1 VAVVV
6 CLSCASGGAR
16 LSGRPSIPSAA
27 RPILSL
33 HLIASAGPQ
42 LSDDATM
49 TLPAAVT
56 ANGIGEIIISDK
68 AANSVYKLSPT
79 LEFLA
84 KEGSPSSSLFNQPL
98 GLACDAALN
107 LYVADSRN
115 QRIQVLDHNLRFAR
129 SITSYAD
136 QNNQSVD
143 FVTPND
149 ISIDGEGNFWVA
161 DDNNIVKLD
170 PFFNLLLEISD
181 NVPGPFIVGNV
192 SSVKAARGGLV
203 AIADQGNRR
212 IAIISIAGNYVAEI
226 NVPSPQSVALDREGN
241 SWVVH
246 DGKLSA
252 FDPNGNEL
260 FSFIGDLPGSKQVWV
275 TFDSGDRLIL
285 LDGGL
290 RKVMVYDVIR
300 GSIPNASGK

>member
-1 VAVVV
+1 VGQ
-6 CLSCASGGAR
+6 SGK
-16 LSGRPSIPSAA
+16 PSIPSTT

-33 HLIASAGPQ
+33 RQIASSGPE
-42 LSDDATM
+42 LSDDAIM

-56 ANGIGEIIISDK
+56 TNGIGEIFISDK

-79 LEFLA
+79 LEYLA
-84 KEGSPSSSLFNQPL
+84 KEGSPSSSLFNQPI

-107 LYVADSRN
+107 LYVADSRD
-115 QRIQVLDHNLRFAR
+115 QRLQILDHNLRFAR
-129 SITSYAD
+129 SISSYAD

-143 FVTPND
+143 FVTPDD

-161 DDNNIVKLD
+161 DDNKIVKLD

-192 SSVKAARGGLV
+192 TSVKAARGGLV
-203 AIADQGNRR
+203 AIADLGNRR
-212 IAIISIAGNYVAEI
+212 IAIISTAGNYIAEI
-226 NVPSPQSVALDREGN
+226 NVPSPQSVALDRDGN
-241 SWVVH
+241 IWVVH
-246 DGKLSA
+246 DGRLSA
-252 FDPNGNEL
+252 YDFAGIER
-260 FSFIGDLPGSKQVWV
+260 FSFTGDIPGSKPVWV

-290 RKVMVYDVIR
+290 RKIMIYEVIK
-300 GSIPNASGK
+300 GALPVSSGK